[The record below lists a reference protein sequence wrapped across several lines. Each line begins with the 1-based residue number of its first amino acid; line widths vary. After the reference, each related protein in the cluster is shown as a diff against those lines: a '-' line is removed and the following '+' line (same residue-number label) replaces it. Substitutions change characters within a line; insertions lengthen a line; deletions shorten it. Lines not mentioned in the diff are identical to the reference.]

1 MNIITCVFLSL
12 DVVDE
17 MIKKR
22 NISKNEFG
30 SMHVTI
36 EIQNLSLL
44 FYMHFDSQHPMNKD
58 FFIYGKY
65 DKKVTQKR
73 SMSLEIYNLI

>member
-1 MNIITCVFLSL
+1 
-12 DVVDE
+12 
-17 MIKKR
+17 
-22 NISKNEFG
+22 
-30 SMHVTI
+30 
-36 EIQNLSLL
+36 
-44 FYMHFDSQHPMNKD
+44 MHFDSQHPMNKD